1 MAVSRRLRGMQ
12 KILIFLRIYILC
24 CGLFH
29 NKSNITTNFSTWHEL
44 YVCSEV
50 VKVEISTCDFQ
61 RRKKIRRKPL
71 GSLLKLVL
79 GCRILLYALYSL
91 FLIYLS
97 GDVELNPGPR
107 NTTNQISCD
116 KRSVKCLLLNARS
129 LMSSVKTNDGKTVS
143 NLERFQNL
151 VYCKDID
158 IVFVNE
164 TWLSKSVYNTEILHA
179 GYTLI
184 RNDREGRGGGVLLG
198 IKTGLFKSVREIKH
212 NYNLEIALIELTTMS
227 DMNVLVGSCYRPPN
241 ADKTWIE
248 NFDNLLNDV
257 CTRH

>member
-1 MAVSRRLRGMQ
+1 M
-12 KILIFLRIYILC
+12 
-24 CGLFH
+24 
-29 NKSNITTNFSTWHEL
+29 
-44 YVCSEV
+44 CSEV
-50 VKVEISTCDFQ
+50 VKVEISTCGFQ
-61 RRKKIRRKPL
+61 RRKKIKQKPL

-116 KRSVKCLLLNARS
+116 KRPVKCLLLNARS
-129 LMSSVKTNDGKTVS
+129 LMSSVKTNNGKTVS

-151 VYCKDID
+151 VYCEDID

-212 NYNLEIALIELTTMS
+212 NYNLEIALVELTTMS
-227 DMNVLVGSCYRPPN
+227 DMNVLVGSCYRLPN
-241 ADKTWIE
+241 VDKTWIE

-257 CTRH
+257 CTRHSKIVLAGDFNFPRACWNSNENSTGINEKSFLLKYWMITFWNS